1 MWNLVASARVVM
13 VLPVVAFGLIISPF
27 LGIMPNKA
35 FNRIAQSWYRTLLA
49 IMGIRCRF
57 TGEKIK
63 DVALVV
69 CNHIS
74 WADILV
80 IGVNW
85 PYVFLAMRDVA
96 HWPVVGWLAR
106 AAGSLFIDRG
116 RGAHQAIQQVSEVLA
131 SGRHVVLF
139 PEGKTTTGTTVKRF
153 HSRLFQAAVEAGVPV
168 QPIGIFYH
176 DSGRPRQNGSRITFA
191 DEAGLVKS
199 VWRTLAGPP
208 INAEIRVFSPIGPHE
223 DRQHLATMAH
233 VQVSQHV
240 EFTLNSSERE

>member
-1 MWNLVASARVVM
+1 MA
-13 VLPVVAFGLIISPF
+13 LPVIAFGLLISPF
-27 LGIMPNKA
+27 LGLMSNKW
-35 FNRIAQSWYRTLLA
+35 FTRIVQSWYRTLLS

-57 TGEKIK
+57 TGESIK

-69 CNHIS
+69 SNHIS

-85 PYVFLAMRDVA
+85 PFVFLAMRDVA
-96 HWPVVGWLAR
+96 RWPVVGWLAR
-106 AAGSLFIDRG
+106 AAGTLFIDRG
-116 RGAHQAIQQVSEVLA
+116 RGAHQAIEQVTELLA

-139 PEGKTTTGTTVKRF
+139 PEGRTTSGTTVKRF

-176 DSGRPRQNGSRITFA
+176 DSGSSRQYGSRITFA
-191 DEAGLVKS
+191 DEGGLVKS

-208 INAEIRVFSPIGPHE
+208 IHAEVHVFHPIGPHE
-223 DRQHLATMAH
+223 DRQHLATTAH
-233 VQVSQHV
+233 GHVSRHV
-240 EFTLNSSERE
+240 EFTRNSSH